1 MEHFNGVSSVPGT
14 TGANRNS
21 LHDAL
26 GNMTGSLLPMQQQ
39 QQQNNGK
46 GQEQAGV
53 LYDLS
58 SFDPLQAHAFQ
69 LTASAGLANLLTPS
83 PAPNSAPQ
91 QNSNHQQLMQ
101 QPQHAQM
108 QQQQHTQPQAMQQPQ
123 QAQGQQQQQNPFYF
137 LQAHNTTAKPLQPI
151 APAAPGS
158 TPQGM
163 VGQAPVPM
171 PANGVGQPQNFLLP
185 GAAQGNHMTVAANF
199 SNMLFPNSLQTAG
212 APAMIPNL
220 MMTQHFQ
227 NLAANVQQQQQ
238 QQQHMIAPQQPSKK
252 REAEDNSSWNQ
263 SNKKAIDPSVVS
275 SATLSLESRAH
286 IRNSKSNM
294 SMDFDDVLPPDMNV
308 DTSNMTPA
316 ERRRHE
322 RNLREQ
328 QRSYRISQQIKEL
341 REVLTESNVPFK
353 PNKYSILLSV
363 VDYIKQL
370 QSRAIMLDAEH
381 QKLITTIRQTNE
393 LVSSGATPCSGAE
406 ETDATNT
413 AIGSD
418 SGSDNEMLFV
428 QGLDYRSL
436 FEQCPAAL
444 GIAAL
449 DGRILECNSEFN
461 MLLRFK
467 RDDLLKQSLFNL
479 VRNHQDIFRAMAQM
493 LKCAEEPLSI
503 GDTSA
508 QAKNRHWS
516 GPIVSKR
523 DKQVCTKRNILWPHC
538 VARCYA
544 HLFFLSLFQ
553 LSINITLTVA
563 EDGSPKFFSCALTT
577 L

>member
-1 MEHFNGVSSVPGT
+1 
-14 TGANRNS
+14 
-21 LHDAL
+21 
-26 GNMTGSLLPMQQQ
+26 
-39 QQQNNGK
+39 
-46 GQEQAGV
+46 
-53 LYDLS
+53 
-58 SFDPLQAHAFQ
+58 
-69 LTASAGLANLLTPS
+69 
-83 PAPNSAPQ
+83 
-91 QNSNHQQLMQ
+91 
-101 QPQHAQM
+101 
-108 QQQQHTQPQAMQQPQ
+108 
-123 QAQGQQQQQNPFYF
+123 
-137 LQAHNTTAKPLQPI
+137 
-151 APAAPGS
+151 
-158 TPQGM
+158 
-163 VGQAPVPM
+163 
-171 PANGVGQPQNFLLP
+171 
-185 GAAQGNHMTVAANF
+185 
-199 SNMLFPNSLQTAG
+199 
-212 APAMIPNL
+212 

-238 QQQHMIAPQQPSKK
+238 QQQHMVAPQQPSKK
-252 REAEDNSSWNQ
+252 REAEDNSSCNQ
-263 SNKKAIDPSVVS
+263 PNKKKAIEPSVVS
-275 SATLSLESRAH
+275 SSTLSSHRPS
-286 IRNSKSNM
+286 SKANM
-294 SMDFDDVLPPDMNV
+294 AMDFDDVLPPDMNV

-316 ERRRHE
+316 EKRRHE

-353 PNKYSILLSV
+353 PNKYSILMSV

-370 QSRAIMLDAEH
+370 QSRAIMLDTEH
-381 QKLITTIRQTNE
+381 QKLITTIRETNE
-393 LVSSGATPCSGAE
+393 LASSGATPSSGAE
-406 ETDATNT
+406 EPDATNNT
-413 AIGSD
+413 SGAD
-418 SGSDNEMLFV
+418 YGSDNKMLFV

-467 RDDLLKQSLFNL
+467 RDELLKQSLFNL

-508 QAKNRHWS
+508 QAAKNRHWS

-523 DKQVCTKRNILWPHC
+523 DKQVCTKRNTLWPHC
-538 VARCYA
+538 FARCNA
-544 HLFFLSLFQ
+544 KLFFLPIFQ

>member
-1 MEHFNGVSSVPGT
+1 M
-14 TGANRNS
+14 
-21 LHDAL
+21 
-26 GNMTGSLLPMQQQ
+26 
-39 QQQNNGK
+39 
-46 GQEQAGV
+46 
-53 LYDLS
+53 
-58 SFDPLQAHAFQ
+58 
-69 LTASAGLANLLTPS
+69 
-83 PAPNSAPQ
+83 
-91 QNSNHQQLMQ
+91 
-101 QPQHAQM
+101 
-108 QQQQHTQPQAMQQPQ
+108 
-123 QAQGQQQQQNPFYF
+123 
-137 LQAHNTTAKPLQPI
+137 
-151 APAAPGS
+151 
-158 TPQGM
+158 
-163 VGQAPVPM
+163 
-171 PANGVGQPQNFLLP
+171 
-185 GAAQGNHMTVAANF
+185 
-199 SNMLFPNSLQTAG
+199 
-212 APAMIPNL
+212 
-220 MMTQHFQ
+220 
-227 NLAANVQQQQQ
+227 
-238 QQQHMIAPQQPSKK
+238 
-252 REAEDNSSWNQ
+252 
-263 SNKKAIDPSVVS
+263 
-275 SATLSLESRAH
+275 
-286 IRNSKSNM
+286 
-294 SMDFDDVLPPDMNV
+294 DVLPPDMNV

-393 LVSSGATPCSGAE
+393 LVSSGATPCSVAE

-413 AIGSD
+413 ATGSD

-461 MLLRFK
+461 VLLRFK

-493 LKCAEEPLSI
+493 LKCAEEPMSL
-503 GDTSA
+503 GDTSD
-508 QAKNRHWS
+508 QAANNRHWS

-523 DKQVCTKRNILWPHC
+523 DKQVCTKRNTLRPHYFE
-538 VARCYA
+538 RCYA
-544 HLFFLSLFQ
+544 NLFFLSLFQ

-577 L
+577 I

>member
-1 MEHFNGVSSVPGT
+1 MVGASSGI
-14 TGANRNS
+14 TGANINRMSSNVGQQQGGQNG
-21 LHDAL
+21 LHDAV
-26 GNMTGSLLPMQQQ
+26 GNLTGSSLPMQQQ
-39 QQQNNGK
+39 QNNNGA

-69 LTASAGLANLLTPS
+69 LTASAGLASLLTPS

-91 QNSNHQQLMQ
+91 QNSNHQQQLMQ
-101 QPQHAQM
+101 QPQHAQV
-108 QQQQHTQPQAMQQPQ
+108 QQQHTQTQAIQQPQ
-123 QAQGQQQQQNPFYF
+123 QVQGQQQQQHPFYF
-137 LQAHNTTAKPLQPI
+137 MQAHNTTAKPLQPI
-151 APAAPGS
+151 APAAPGIL
-158 TPQGM
+158 
-163 VGQAPVPM
+163 GQAPAAM
-171 PANGVGQPQNFLLP
+171 PPVVAGQQQNFLLP
-185 GAAQGNHMTVAANF
+185 GTAQGNHMTVAANF
-199 SNMLFPNSLQTAG
+199 SNLLFPNSLQTAG
-212 APAMIPNL
+212 APNAMIPNL

-227 NLAANVQQQQQ
+227 NLAANVQHQQ
-238 QQQHMIAPQQPSKK
+238 QQQHMVAPQQPSKK
-252 REAEDNSSWNQ
+252 RQAEDNSTWNH
-263 SNKKAIDPSVVS
+263 STKKKTVEPSVVS
-275 SATLSLESRAH
+275 STTTLSSESRAH
-286 IRNSKSNM
+286 RRSSKADT
-294 SMDFDDVLPPDMNV
+294 SMDFMDVPPPDMNV

-393 LVSSGATPCSGAE
+393 LVSSGATPFSVAE
-406 ETDATNT
+406 DTNT
-413 AIGSD
+413 TTGSE

-503 GDTSA
+503 GGTSE
-508 QAKNRHWS
+508 QAASNRHWS

-523 DKQVCTKRNILWPHC
+523 DKQVSKKRNTLWPHC
-538 VARCYA
+538 FANCYA
-544 HLFFLSLFQ
+544 NLFFLSF
-553 LSINITLTVA
+553 SYRSTLR
-563 EDGSPKFFSCALTT
+563 
-577 L
+577 

>member
-1 MEHFNGVSSVPGT
+1 MSSIVGQQHGGQNG
-14 TGANRNS
+14 
-21 LHDAL
+21 LHDAV
-26 GNMTGSLLPMQQQ
+26 GNNMTGSSLPMQQQQQQ

-58 SFDPLQAHAFQ
+58 SFDPLAFQ

-83 PAPNSAPQ
+83 PAPNTAPQ
-91 QNSNHQQLMQ
+91 QNSNHQQQLMQ

-108 QQQQHTQPQAMQQPQ
+108 QQQQQHTQAQAMQQPQ
-123 QAQGQQQQQNPFYF
+123 QAQLQQQQNAFYY

-151 APAAPGS
+151 APAASGGM
-158 TPQGM
+158 PQGM
-163 VGQAPVPM
+163 VGQAPVSM
-171 PANGVGQPQNFLLP
+171 PAVVGGQPQNFILP

-199 SNMLFPNSLQTAG
+199 SNLLFPTSLQTAG

-238 QQQHMIAPQQPSKK
+238 QHMVAPQEPSKK

-263 SNKKAIDPSVVS
+263 SNKKKAIEPSVVS
-275 SATLSLESRAH
+275 SSTLSSESRAH
-286 IRNSKSNM
+286 RRNLKSNM
-294 SMDFDDVLPPDMNV
+294 DLDFDDVPPPDMDV

-406 ETDATNT
+406 ETDVTNT
-413 AIGSD
+413 TSGSD

-493 LKCAEEPLSI
+493 LKCAEEPMSI
-503 GDTSA
+503 GDTFA
-508 QAKNRHWS
+508 QTAKNRHWS

-523 DKQVCTKRNILWPHC
+523 DKQVCRKRYTLWPHC
-538 VARCYA
+538 FAR
-544 HLFFLSLFQ
+544 
-553 LSINITLTVA
+553 
-563 EDGSPKFFSCALTT
+563 
-577 L
+577 